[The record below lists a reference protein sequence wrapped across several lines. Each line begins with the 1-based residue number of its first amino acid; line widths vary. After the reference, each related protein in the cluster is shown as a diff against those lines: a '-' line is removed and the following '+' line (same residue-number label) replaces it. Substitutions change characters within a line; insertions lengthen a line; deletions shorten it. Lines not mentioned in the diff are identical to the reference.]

1 MNIEELVNNYAEKKA
16 EFARVKRE
24 TEELNRKIK
33 EEITSEV
40 GNGAYLGE
48 KYTVSTTEINNDK
61 LNEQLLISMLRENCT
76 EELCTKLIKTKE
88 YIDMDALEDSLY
100 NRELSAD
107 LVNVCV
113 VHNAPTIRLNISE
126 NKRLTKEEE

>member
-16 EFARVKRE
+16 EFAKIKRE
-24 TEELNRKIK
+24 TEEINHKIK
-33 EEITSEV
+33 DKLISEV

-61 LNEQLLISMLRENCT
+61 LNEQLLISMLRENCE

-88 YIDMDALEDSLY
+88 YIDMDELEDALY
-100 NRELSAD
+100 NRVLSAD
-107 LVNVCV
+107 LVNGCV

-126 NKRLTKEEE
+126 NKRLTKDEE